1 MIGAELLTF
10 TGHGDDRGQLVVAE
24 AGKNIPF
31 DLKRIFYIYGTAED
45 TRRGQHAHRVEQQV
59 LICVAGSCKVEVDDG
74 SQKECFLL
82 DKPETALYLASDLW
96 REMYDFAPGTVLLVL
111 SSTPYDSTDYIRDYG
126 EFLKFKAQEAQH

>member
-31 DLKRIFYIYGTAED
+31 DLKRVFYIYGTAED

-59 LICVAGSCKVEVDDG
+59 LICVAGSCRVLADNG
-74 SQKECFLL
+74 KEQESFLL
-82 DKPETALYLASDLW
+82 DHPETALYLASDLW